1 MFMLYPPFLPSISP
15 SPVPGRSCVNG
26 DVRLVDGATKFQGRV
41 ELCLDGVWGTVCDS
55 FWSDLDATV
64 VCRQLTFGITGTS
77 AVSLCLFLYFCMC
90 VCMFE

>member
-1 MFMLYPPFLPSISP
+1 M
-15 SPVPGRSCVNG
+15 NG

-64 VCRQLTFGITGTS
+64 VCRQLTFGITGAS
-77 AVSLCLFLYFCMC
+77 AVSLCLHVDHSSCNACKPFPCPTSKPFVLPYL
-90 VCMFE
+90 